1 MPESML
7 IRAQLVLI
15 LLCMATQVSAN
26 VISARVI
33 GITDGDTIKVLN
45 PANVQLIIRLAE
57 VDAPEHHQ
65 AFGERSKQNLSL
77 ICYGKQASIEVV
89 DVDRYER
96 LVGRVMCEG
105 VNANK
110 AQVRSGIAW
119 VYRKYLRDASLID
132 LENEARANHR
142 GLWADARPIP
152 PWEWRRR

>member
-1 MPESML
+1 ML

-110 AQVRSGIAW
+110 AQVRSGMAW